1 MLETINLGSGLCI
14 KMDMMARLPRPFSLM
29 AGDVILAHGN
39 EFEYDHILGDLEFPV
54 TYYAA
59 PSEKAFID
67 DSMNKFR
74 ADRAA
79 KRQAEIAEFMEN
91 SERGKLD
98 RESAAILAIR
108 KLKGSTNG

>member
-1 MLETINLGSGLCI
+1 MLETINLGNGLCI
-14 KMDMMARLPRPFSLM
+14 KMDMMAQSPRPFSLM
-29 AGDVILAHGN
+29 AGDVMLVHGD
-39 EFEYDHILGDLEFPV
+39 EFGYDRSLGSLEFPV

-67 DSMNKFR
+67 DAMNKFR

-91 SERGKLD
+91 SERGQLD

-108 KLKGSTNG
+108 KLKGATNG